1 MIGDCCVGRPGIQPD
16 PWLAA
21 IYWAAMPVSRILV
34 HHAEGGF
41 DESPPPESISDLIQ
55 DSQQIVWL
63 DIQDPTSEDVEL
75 LRCEFAFHELALE
88 DVIRREQRPKIDQ
101 YEGYYFMVFYAVRR
115 GRHDEVNLFI
125 GENYLVT
132 VHTGQVP
139 EIDATVAR
147 WRLNADRLGH
157 SVAVPIYSLLDAIV
171 DGYFPVIDE
180 IAEQVEDIET
190 SLFEPGG
197 RDCQQEVF
205 AIKREL
211 LHLRRVIA
219 PERELLNTLIRR
231 DDPVL
236 GEHTLPYFQDIYDHL
251 IRIMDSIDVA
261 REQLTGLLDAQLSV
275 VSNRLNSVMKR
286 MTALATILM
295 SVNLVAS
302 NYGMNFTHMPELA
315 WPYGY
320 AWALGLMVVVGV
332 ILTAV
337 FRRIDWL

>member
-1 MIGDCCVGRPGIQPD
+1 
-16 PWLAA
+16 
-21 IYWAAMPVSRILV
+21 MPVSRILV

-320 AWALGLMVVVGV
+320 AWALGLMVVIGV